1 MKIAL
6 GGKISIAL
14 ALIYGCLL
22 ATLLLVPDDAGNV
35 QRFGGMA
42 LFYLSFPIAWLS
54 SMFSGGHEARPSRL
68 IIYLVLLIPNCFL
81 LGYSIAGVFHLF
93 RRVCRPSRFKA

>member
-14 ALIYGCLL
+14 ALICSCLWV
-22 ATLLLVPDDAGNV
+22 TLLLVPDNASKV
-35 QRFGGMA
+35 QQFGGVA
-42 LFYLSFPIAWLS
+42 LYYLSFPIGWLS
-54 SMFSGGHEARPSRL
+54 SMFSGGHEVRPSQL

-81 LGYSIAGVFHLF
+81 LGYSLAGVFHLF